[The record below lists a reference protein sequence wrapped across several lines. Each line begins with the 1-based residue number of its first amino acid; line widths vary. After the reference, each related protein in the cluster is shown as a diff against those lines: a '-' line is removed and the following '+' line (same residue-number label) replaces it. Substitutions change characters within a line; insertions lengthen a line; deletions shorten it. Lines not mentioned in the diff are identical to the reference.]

1 MRQLVQDLRTGSL
14 SVVDVPDPIAGEK
27 EVLVRTQASLISAGT
42 EGALVRAAS
51 KGWIGKARERP
62 DAVRKVLEKV
72 REDGVGP
79 ALAAVRARL
88 DDFVTHGYSS
98 AGIIEAVG
106 PGVTGLRV
114 GDRVACVGANVA
126 YHAERVAVPFPLCIK
141 LPDGLDFREGAFGAV
156 GAIAAHG
163 VRLAEIE
170 AGSITVVI
178 GLGLVGQIAAQLAT
192 AAGARVIGIDPAPD
206 KVMLA
211 NGLGAVGGGA
221 PDSPDVQQLVVALS
235 EGHGA
240 DSVVIAAATK
250 DAGLLDAAALL
261 ARDRATI
268 CVVGDV
274 PLDGTR
280 NLYFAKELQLRV
292 SRSYGPG
299 RYDPAYEEEGR
310 DYPLPYV
317 RWTERRL
324 IRFVLEEAAARR
336 IRLDE
341 LITREFPIED
351 AADAYATLSEPGRL
365 GVVLRYPE
373 DPQPAVE
380 RARLHAA
387 PAATG
392 DRLRVGLIGPGTFA
406 RATLMP
412 LIGREEVV
420 DLVAVAGTT
429 PARSLGVG
437 KRWGAAYA
445 AASGDEVLT
454 DADVDVVVIATRHD
468 SHAELTA
475 RALGAGKAVFVEK
488 PFAITEDELQSLQPA
503 LVTGARL
510 VIDFNRDFA
519 PATAAVRAHFAGRSD
534 PIAIHYRINAGF
546 VEGSSWVRDPEVG
559 GGRLVGEGCHF
570 IDLCSTIVGSALDT
584 IAVTGLGTGPR
595 TLDGDN
601 FSLTLRYADGSV
613 ATIAY
618 AAGGSPRMTK
628 ERVEVIG
635 AGRSAVID
643 DFRLLELDGARV
655 GRRARRDKGHPAI
668 VAAAFRFFRAG
679 GEPPIPYVRIVE
691 TTSATLL
698 ARAALGRGDGAP
710 QKVRLS

>member
-14 SVVDVPDPIAGEK
+14 EVVEVPDPVAGEN

-62 DAVRKVLEKV
+62 DAVKKVLEKA
-72 REDGVGP
+72 RDDGVGP

-88 DDFVTHGYSS
+88 DDLVTHGYSS
-98 AGIIEAVG
+98 AGIIEEVG

-126 YHAERVAVPFPLCIK
+126 YHAERVAVPFPLCVP
-141 LPDGLDFREGAFGAV
+141 LPEGLAFREGAFGAV

-170 AGSITVVI
+170 AGSVTVVI
-178 GLGLVGQIAAQLAT
+178 GLGLVGQVAAQLAT
-192 AAGARVIGIDPAPD
+192 AAGARVIGVDPDPD
-206 KVMLA
+206 KVALA
-211 NGLGAVGGGA
+211 GRLGALGGGP
-221 PDSPDVQQLVVALS
+221 PDAQDVHQLVLALS
-235 EGHGA
+235 DGHGA

-250 DAGLLDAAALL
+250 DAGPLDAAALF

-274 PLDGTR
+274 PLDGSR
-280 NLYFAKELQLRV
+280 NLYYAKELQLRV

-299 RYDPAYEEEGR
+299 RYDAAYEEDGH

-324 IRFVLEEAAARR
+324 IRFVLEEASARR

-341 LITREFPIED
+341 LITHEFPIED
-351 AADAYATLSEPGRL
+351 AGAAYAALSEPGRL

-373 DPQPAVE
+373 DPQPAAE
-380 RARLHAA
+380 RVTLHVSPVAD
-387 PAATG
+387 G
-392 DRLRVGLIGPGTFA
+392 RLRVGLIGPGTFA

-412 LIGREEVV
+412 LLGREEAV

-445 AASGDEVLT
+445 AANSDEVL
-454 DADVDVVVIATRHD
+454 ADDGVDVVVVATRHD
-468 SHAELTA
+468 SHARLTA
-475 RALGAGKAVFVEK
+475 DALAAGKAVFVEK
-488 PFAITEDELQSLQPA
+488 PLAITQDELESLEPSIGD
-503 LVTGARL
+503 GARL
-510 VIDFNRDFA
+510 FVDFNRDFA
-519 PATAAVRAHFAGRSD
+519 PATVAVRAHFAGRSD
-534 PIAIHYRINAGF
+534 PLALHYRVNAGF
-546 VEGSSWVRDPEVG
+546 VEAGSWVRDPNVG

-570 IDLCSTIVGSALDT
+570 VDLCSTIVGSPLDT
-584 IAVTGLGTGPR
+584 IAISGLGAGPQ

-601 FSLTLRYADGSV
+601 FVLVLRYADGSI
-613 ATIAY
+613 ATISY
-618 AAGGSPRMTK
+618 AAAGSPRMTK

-643 DFRLLELDGARV
+643 DFRVLELDGSRV
-655 GRRARRDKGHPAI
+655 GRRSRRDKGHASA

-679 GEPPIPYVRIVE
+679 GEPPIPYARLVE
-691 TTSATLL
+691 TTRATLV
-698 ARAALGRGDGAP
+698 ARAALVQGDCAP
-710 QKVRLS
+710 QRVHLT